1 MSRLLSRLF
10 GKGDAEQAERAESG
24 RKGGTVR
31 ASDAASAGEA
41 AGVAGAARGASAPI
55 DAASAAPTGA
65 RSATDGAPADQR
77 LIAVI
82 TAAVAAF
89 EEDSA
94 FRIASIQPVRNFAA
108 GGTPGF
114 NTPVWGRVDRLSQLP
129 FQR

>member
-41 AGVAGAARGASAPI
+41 AGAARGASAPI

>member
-10 GKGDAEQAERAESG
+10 GKGDAEQEERAESG

-41 AGVAGAARGASAPI
+41 ASVAGATG
-55 DAASAAPTGA
+55 GA

-94 FRIASIQPVRNFAA
+94 FRIASIQPVRNFAT

-114 NTPVWGRVDRLSQLP
+114 NTPVWGRVDRLTQLP